1 MSKCYVFVD
10 NPFRIKVL
18 VRNPLL
24 HAGFLLHVSVQ
35 LPVALYVNYFR
46 LLLLCPQSA
55 TGPVRPRRHKRLRS
69 EPVAV
74 DRLDGVRARLGL
86 GFRRRLRAAA
96 GDDASLAGYWLQLV
110 DGVGWCCCR
119 WSTRRGGGL
128 WCWGIR
134 RGGRGRPRTGAG
146 PTFVFWLAWPV
157 VVTVVSST
165 TFLVRT
171 EINRNRR
178 GNEKLSSERQSFNTA
193 MFLSWNKLLP
203 SVFFYIFI
211 TLKKKISKSAYD
223 PLESLTKI

>member
-1 MSKCYVFVD
+1 
-10 NPFRIKVL
+10 
-18 VRNPLL
+18 
-24 HAGFLLHVSVQ
+24 
-35 LPVALYVNYFR
+35 
-46 LLLLCPQSA
+46 
-55 TGPVRPRRHKRLRS
+55 
-69 EPVAV
+69 
-74 DRLDGVRARLGL
+74 
-86 GFRRRLRAAA
+86 
-96 GDDASLAGYWLQLV
+96 
-110 DGVGWCCCR
+110 
-119 WSTRRGGGL
+119 
-128 WCWGIR
+128 
-134 RGGRGRPRTGAG
+134 
-146 PTFVFWLAWPV
+146 VFWLAWPV